1 MRFYLTTPIYYVNST
16 PHIGHAYTTIAAD
29 IVVRHHRQR
38 GDATWFLTGVDEHAD
53 KVARVAAE
61 QGLEP
66 REYTDQIV
74 IAWQELPRR
83 VNATNDFFI
92 RTSDDGHKA
101 FVQEFLQRIKDN
113 GRDDIY
119 QDVYAGLYC
128 VGCEAFKTAEE
139 LVDGKCP
146 DHGTVPEWIE
156 ERNWF
161 FRLSAY
167 QDQLLAL
174 YDERPDFVLPQFRYN
189 EARSFIEGGLRDFS
203 ISRATQTWGVPIPW
217 DPEQV
222 AYVWADALVNYL
234 SALSYAPGEDLEQ
247 FWPAVHFLAKDI
259 LRFHCVYWPAMLLA
273 AGYEPPRQLFVHG
286 YLNIDQQ
293 KISKS
298 LGNAIDPLDLIDVYG
313 ADAVRFWCAR
323 QVSFGQDGNVSL
335 DSFGERYESELA
347 NDLGNLVSRTTAMIA
362 RYRGGRLA
370 EAPGP
375 GRVRRRRR
383 CGRRSSSG
391 STGTTS
397 PARSTR
403 SGRRSAASTS
413 TSSRRALGAREGR
426 GARRRARRGALRP
439 RRRDRR
445 GRGRALRR
453 TCPRPR
459 RASSTRFGSR
469 ATSRSTASRRRCRG
483 GRRDRSRRSRSS
495 RGSTLHAPAA

>member
-16 PHIGHAYTTIAAD
+16 PHLGHAYTTIAAD

-38 GDATWFLTGVDEHAD
+38 GDETYFLTGVDEHAD

-61 QGLEP
+61 QGLTP
-66 REYTDQIV
+66 SEYVDQIGV
-74 IAWQELPRR
+74 AWQELPRR
-83 VNATNDFFI
+83 VDASNDFYI
-92 RTSDDGHKA
+92 RTSDEGHKA
-101 FVQEFLQRIKDN
+101 FVQEFLQKIKDN

-128 VGCEAFKTAEE
+128 FGCEAFKTEEE

-146 DHGTVPEWIE
+146 DHGTTAEWIE
-156 ERNWF
+156 EQNWF

-167 QDQLLAL
+167 QGRLVAL

-217 DPEQV
+217 QPDQV

-234 SALSYAPGEDLEQ
+234 SALDYAPGENLER

-286 YLNIDQQ
+286 YLSVNQQ
-293 KISKS
+293 KMSKS
-298 LGNAIDPLDLIDVYG
+298 VGNVIPLDVIDEYG
-313 ADAVRFWCAR
+313 VDAVRFWCAR
-323 QVSFGQDGNVSL
+323 QVSFGQDGNVVL
-335 DSFGERYESELA
+335 DSFRERYENELA

-370 EAPGP
+370 KTPGP
-375 GRVRRRRR
+375 G
-383 CGRRSSSG
+383 
-391 STGTTS
+391 
-397 PARSTR
+397 AFD
-403 SGRRSAASTS
+403 AA
-413 TSSRRALGAREGR
+413 ALRETIVEQFDR
-426 GARRRARRGALRP
+426 YDITGALDSIWQAVRSLNQHVESTAPWNLAKDQSRAGELDAVLYDLADGIVAVAVALSPYLPETAP
-439 RRRDRR
+439 RMLE
-445 GRGRALRR
+445 ALRQPGGLSLER
-453 TCPRPR
+453 VAAGVAEGVEGIEAALPLFPRVD
-459 RASSTRFGSR
+459 AQ
-469 ATSRSTASRRRCRG
+469 
-483 GRRDRSRRSRSS
+483 
-495 RGSTLHAPAA
+495 APAA